1 MCFIFLAFRVYRL
14 AKKKDCKIKTEPNQF
29 HCGEKIPMQSRFVL
43 FKFEQLSE
51 CLQDPMEN
59 LGC

>member
-1 MCFIFLAFRVYRL
+1 MCYIFLAFRVYHL
-14 AKKKDCKIKTEPNQF
+14 VKKKTAKSKLNQINSIV
-29 HCGEKIPMQSRFVL
+29 EKKYLSKFVL

-59 LGC
+59 LGS